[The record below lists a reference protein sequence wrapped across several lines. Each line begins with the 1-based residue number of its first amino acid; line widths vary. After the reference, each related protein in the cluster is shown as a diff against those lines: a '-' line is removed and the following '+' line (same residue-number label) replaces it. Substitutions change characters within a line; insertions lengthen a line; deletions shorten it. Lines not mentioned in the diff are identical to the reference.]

1 MASPR
6 PASPPSAAARA
17 VNSTQRANAVGH
29 CPGTDGWPAGALP
42 SDAGAGPTAT
52 RNWPPTSSPSL
63 EMTCQLTVYTPSGR
77 RLVTGTVTTRRA
89 LLCRAGPSAISRPP
103 GAASLTG
110 VPARVTDWLNVSVI
124 ACGETGT
131 ALSAA
136 GGGDRRGAVGPG
148 GRPPPRPTLP

>member
-17 VNSTQRANAVGH
+17 AKSTQRANAVGH
-29 CPGTDGWPAGALP
+29 CPGTDGCAAGALP
-42 SDAGAGPTAT
+42 SDAGAGPTAN
-52 RNWPPTSSPSL
+52 RNWPPASSPSL

-77 RLVTGTVTTRRA
+77 RLATGTVTTLRP
-89 LLCRAGPSAISRPP
+89 LLCPAGPSAIARPP
-103 GAASLTG
+103 GAASLTAA
-110 VPARVTDWLNVSVI
+110 PARVTAWLNVSVI

-136 GGGDRRGAVGPG
+136 GEGEN
-148 GRPPPRPTLP
+148 T